1 MKLRAAPLPELK
13 LSQVFGLVKP
23 RAMRGAFLWPLL
35 DFAIGPAYNALA
47 SRPKDIDMF
56 NPIKKAISAIWA
68 YLNKNRNLII
78 LWKPT
83 IKTIVVLEKDGNS
96 MK

>member
-1 MKLRAAPLPELK
+1 MLFARIYCGQKQPCSAFA
-13 LSQVFGLVKP
+13 GLCLISP
-23 RAMRGAFLWPLL
+23 SGQRITP
-35 DFAIGPAYNALA
+35 LA